1 MLALLGRKGAEEE
14 AIIEGVNGGNT
25 VEACGKSKV
34 KDCVWVYFWCER
46 CPPSNIGGLNGDFIV
61 S

>member
-34 KDCVWVYFWCER
+34 KEVRGAIFGVNAALLQTLWGIK
-46 CPPSNIGGLNGDFIV
+46 PH
-61 S
+61 